1 MISNWNNYIPPHT
14 NLYAFLRLFI
24 FGKKMNLMEPY
35 GDEKFR
41 FLDTTDTLYV
51 QYEDKRIK
59 VTLPHVH
66 MFCMDLAAIEK
77 PLWVSIDQGLNQSIH
92 WLINIFDHEF
102 LSLFFKS
109 IKFEYKILY
118 REKNHMQIISTDLN
132 GRLSLHFAHLVIEF
146 IVVSINAEG
155 GFYTTRS
162 IQQQLRVHTHAH
174 LSLSLSLSKGGGIP
188 LNKQSGW
195 PESASKLRWAHIRRK
210 FWEHGEGLPIGGNRS
225 FGEATI
231 RPLGGRH

>member
-24 FGKKMNLMEPY
+24 FGNKMNLMEPY
-35 GDEKFR
+35 GDEKFK

-109 IKFEYKILY
+109 IKFEYKILC
-118 REKNHMQIISTDLN
+118 REKNHMQIISTRSSIPAFCTSCNWIHCRLYKCW
-132 GRLSLHFAHLVIEF
+132 GRVLHNSKHPTT
-146 IVVSINAEG
+146 AE
-155 GFYTTRS
+155 S
-162 IQQQLRVHTHAH
+162 THARTS
-174 LSLSLSLSKGGGIP
+174 LSLSLSL
-188 LNKQSGW
+188 
-195 PESASKLRWAHIRRK
+195 ERRRYST
-210 FWEHGEGLPIGGNRS
+210 EQAIGLTRIS
-225 FGEATI
+225 IQTSVSTYST
-231 RPLGGRH
+231 